1 MSRKVDGVTLP
12 VTTGEMM
19 ASFVLACLFGLA
31 GLPAVL
37 ESKDIIPLVLTQI
50 FSVKYGF
57 RLFTIG
63 TISIMAIGWLS
74 LFLIL
79 WNKLEKAETYKQ
91 RFLIT
96 LKWSAI
102 AIGAFLVLILGHA
115 LFDVIMAG

>member
-1 MSRKVDGVTLP
+1 MSKKVDGVILP
-12 VTTGEMM
+12 VTTGEML
-19 ASFVLACLFGLA
+19 ASFGLACLFGLA

-37 ESKDIIPLVLTQI
+37 ESKDIIPLVMTKI

-63 TISIMAIGWLS
+63 TISIMAIAWLS
-74 LFLIL
+74 LFLVL

-91 RFLIT
+91 RFVMT

-102 AIGAFLVLILGHA
+102 ALGVFLVFILGHA
-115 LFDVIMAG
+115 LFDVVMAG